1 MRDTPNE
8 GMYVVSCACR
18 SLPIPCCTLCIVHRL
33 SATTAWHPTRPPANP
48 GTPHARRP
56 RPPPQD
62 VKLENLLLDA
72 SCNLKLADFGLAID
86 QKFEQ
91 ANTRLG
97 TFG

>member
-1 MRDTPNE
+1 MALTPFH
-8 GMYVVSCACR
+8 
-18 SLPIPCCTLCIVHRL
+18 LLL
-33 SATTAWHPTRPPANP
+33 
-48 GTPHARRP
+48 
-56 RPPPQD
+56 QD